1 MLALMEGEDMDAR
14 VQDVFSQNSNS
25 HKIEWK
31 SNRRFDLYDTT
42 HIRLDGGLMSSYI
55 SYIGISSGDNRFHYK
70 SGELATTLTERLKG
84 ARI

>member
-1 MLALMEGEDMDAR
+1 
-14 VQDVFSQNSNS
+14 
-25 HKIEWK
+25 
-31 SNRRFDLYDTT
+31 
-42 HIRLDGGLMSSYI
+42 MSSYI